1 VLVNSEANAILRSQ
15 IDEIHDNMY
24 ALSKEEFDAYKS
36 MQRDFNALKAQTAE
50 LTNNS
55 EYQVNLLQKAESE
68 RLTLKT
74 QLEAVV
80 STMSSQALEIQQL
93 RSAAATD
100 NAQLSLNKREMARQQ
115 KECEE
120 LKSQLKELKDIPV
133 SKDRE
138 VGLHFFFLLLLL
150 FPSL

>member
-1 VLVNSEANAILRSQ
+1 MLVNSEANAILRSQ

-24 ALSKEEFDAYKS
+24 ALSKEEYDAYKS
-36 MQRDFNALKAQTAE
+36 MQRDFNTLKAQAAE

-120 LKSQLKELKDIPV
+120 LKAQLKELKDIPV

-138 VGLHFFFLLLLL
+138 VSHQLFGQFFPFFLLL
-150 FPSL
+150 

>member
-1 VLVNSEANAILRSQ
+1 VNSEANAILRSQ

-138 VGLHFFFLLLLL
+138 VGLHFFFLLLL